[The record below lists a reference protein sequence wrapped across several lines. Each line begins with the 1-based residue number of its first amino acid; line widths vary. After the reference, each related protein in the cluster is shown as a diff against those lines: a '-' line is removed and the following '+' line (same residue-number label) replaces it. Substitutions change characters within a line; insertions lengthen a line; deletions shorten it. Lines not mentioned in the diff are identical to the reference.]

1 MTLAIPQL
9 DDRQFQDLV
18 DEAKKRIPYYCKE
31 WTDHNVS
38 DPGVTL
44 IELFAWMTDILLYR
58 LNQVPDLHYIK
69 FLEMFGIHLQEPQ
82 PAHGKVTF
90 WLSAP
95 QPIAVVIPARTEV
108 ATTQTE
114 TEPPTI
120 FSTDTDLRIQP
131 PQLVHVLSRLTG
143 GGEDGKDAVQSHNLR
158 RLESGFDG
166 LDVFSTEPR
175 VNDALYFGFENDLS
189 NHLLG
194 FETNFDPAGGAG
206 IAPELPP
213 YIWEASTGKADPHW
227 LPCEVDVD
235 TTRGMNSQGRIR
247 IHVPQMG
254 LYRVHRKELY
264 WVRARIR
271 EISET
276 ENRQG
281 MKPYTKSPRLRQV
294 TVASWG
300 GTVPITHG
308 HQVDRESLGQSDG
321 SPGQRFYLQQ
331 VPVLKRQ
338 PGERLRVRVE
348 NEPDQH
354 WTEAPDFADSD
365 SASMH
370 YTLDSLSGELRLGP
384 AVREPDGTIRL
395 YGAVPPRGAL
405 LIFEKYRHGG
415 GVEGNLQAYALN
427 TLKTAIPFVGRVS
440 NREPTS
446 GGLDA
451 ETLEAA
457 MLRAPAM
464 LRTRDRAVTEADYEF
479 LARQASAGIG
489 RVKCLQPLAEEG
501 GRIIP
506 GQIYILVIPR
516 QQYPDRFFE
525 PSQLEIE
532 PDVLKKLH
540 LYLGERRMLTTR
552 LDIRPPAYRWVT
564 VKVRLKAVPSVEPD
578 VVEQTVLARLYRF
591 LNPLVGGPDGN
602 GWPFGREL
610 FVSDVYQCLQGL
622 PDVQF
627 VRSVEMFE
635 AKPGGDA
642 IGDAL
647 ESLNVAPHGVI
658 VSAKH
663 KVEML

>member
-1 MTLAIPQL
+1 MALSVPKL
-9 DDRQFQDLV
+9 DDRSFQDLV
-18 DEAKKRIPYYCKE
+18 DEAKKRIPHYCQE

-44 IELFAWMTDILLYR
+44 IELFAWMTEVLLYR

-69 FLEMFGIHLQEPQ
+69 FLEMFGIRLQEPQ
-82 PAHGKVTF
+82 PAHCHVTF
-90 WLSAP
+90 WLTAP
-95 QPIAVVIPARTEV
+95 QPLAVVIPANTEV

-114 TEPPTI
+114 TEASI
-120 FSTDTDLRIQP
+120 VFSTDVDLRVQP
-131 PQLVHVLSRLTG
+131 PKLVQVLSRITG
-143 GGEDGKDAVQSHNLR
+143 GREGKSAIQAHNLR
-158 RLESGFDG
+158 RLEAGFEG
-166 LDVFSTEPR
+166 LDVFSAVPQ

-206 IAPELPP
+206 IAPGMPP
-213 YIWEASTGKADPHW
+213 YIWEASTGKAEPHW
-227 LPCEVDVD
+227 VPCEVDLD
-235 TTRGMNSQGRIR
+235 TTKGMNSQGRIR

-254 LYRVHRKELY
+254 QYVVNKQELY
-264 WVRARIR
+264 WVRARVR

-276 ENRQG
+276 ENRLG
-281 MKPYTKSPRLRQV
+281 MKPYSKSPRLRQV

-300 GTVPITHG
+300 GTVPATHS
-308 HQVDRESLGQSDG
+308 HLVERESLGQSDG

-331 VPVLKRQ
+331 IPVLKRR
-338 PGERLRVRVE
+338 PEEHLRIQME

-354 WTEAPDFADSD
+354 WTEVSDFGDSD
-365 SASMH
+365 AASTH
-370 YTLDSLSGELRLGP
+370 YILDSLTGELRLGP
-384 AVREPDGTIRL
+384 AVREPEGTVKL
-395 YGAVPPRGAL
+395 YGAVPPRGARL
-405 LIFEKYRHGG
+405 VFERYRHGG
-415 GVEGNLQAYALN
+415 GTEGDLQSGALD
-427 TLKTAIPFVGRVS
+427 TLKTAIPFIGRVS
-440 NREPTS
+440 NRGAAS

-479 LARQASAGIG
+479 LARQASAAIG

-506 GQIYILVIPR
+506 GQIYVLAIPH
-516 QQYPDRFFE
+516 QQHPERFLE
-525 PSQLEIE
+525 PSQLELKPE
-532 PDVLKKLH
+532 VLEELRR
-540 LYLGERRMLTTR
+540 YLDERRMLTTR

-564 VKVRLKAVPSVEPD
+564 VKLQLKADPSVERA
-578 VVEQTVLARLYRF
+578 VVEQSVLARLNSF
-591 LNPLVGGPDGN
+591 LNPLVGGPDGR

-610 FVSDVYQCLQGL
+610 FIADVYQCLQGL

-642 IGDAL
+642 IGDPL

-658 VSAKH
+658 VSARH
-663 KVEML
+663 KVEFL